1 MVLQVPATSRVSM
14 GVSSM
19 VLHKGVELVGMCV
32 LPATLP
38 TPQDVVSESETG
50 VLTAADC
57 NLGVWDVP
65 APLRPCCSSTTCAQD
80 EIDAPPQMMT
90 WMSCCGAR
98 TPEKGGSFSS
108 WHAFTDT

>member
-1 MVLQVPATSRVSM
+1 MVVQVPATSRVSM

-50 VLTAADC
+50 ALAA
-57 NLGVWDVP
+57 LMQS
-65 APLRPCCSSTTCAQD
+65 A
-80 EIDAPPQMMT
+80 T
-90 WMSCCGAR
+90 WMSQSYMLC
-98 TPEKGGSFSS
+98 TMLFQ
-108 WHAFTDT
+108 